1 MTPPV
6 VMLEAMP
13 ETRMVE
19 VEAVVVDLTMKSS
32 AHGNEP

>member
-6 VMLEAMP
+6 VMLEAMQ
-13 ETRMVE
+13 ETRMVK
-19 VEAVVVDLTMKSS
+19 VEAMVVDLTVKSS